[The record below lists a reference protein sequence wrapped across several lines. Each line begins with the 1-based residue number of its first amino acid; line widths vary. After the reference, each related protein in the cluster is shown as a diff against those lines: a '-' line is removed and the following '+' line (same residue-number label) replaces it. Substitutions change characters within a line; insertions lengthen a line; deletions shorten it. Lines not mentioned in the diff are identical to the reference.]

1 MVKILDDLKYVE
13 THEWVKVD
21 GDIATIGIT
30 DFAQNELADIVYVE
44 LPSQGTKL
52 EKGQTF
58 GNVEAVKAV
67 EDLYSPLSGE
77 VVEVNEKLQQSPEL
91 VNQDPYGEG
100 WMIKIKIT
108 NPAEVDGLL
117 DAEAYKKII
126 GI

>member
-13 THEWVKVD
+13 THEWVKVE
-21 GDIATIGIT
+21 GDVATIGIT